1 MGNVS
6 HQNIIGYNPSVST
19 TASTVWSGG
28 ATSYVQLTA
37 GVAMEAVSASAN
49 DTAAGTGART
59 IKVDGLLGTT
69 GNEYVPF
76 SETVT
81 LLGATPVALA
91 NTNVIAIN
99 RTQVL
104 TAGSGLVNAGK
115 IDVRAVSG
123 AAVKSSIQALAES
136 KGISADFVFTVPAS
150 RYGLLKRVRAYAR
163 TNTGDIWVYLKTQ
176 SSTGIVQIQ
185 GVGQK
190 SLQVTG
196 FSDGYIEIDFGIGL
210 YIPEKTLITLIVDV
224 SAGTP
229 LVSAIGELELHAS

>member
-1 MGNVS
+1 MSNVS

-28 ATSYVQLTA
+28 ATSYVQLTTA
-37 GVAMEAVSASAN
+37 VAMEVVSASAN
-49 DTAAGTGART
+49 DTAAGAGART
-59 IKVDGLLGTT
+59 VRVDGLDSS
-69 GNEYVPF
+69 YVPF
-76 SETVT
+76 SETIT
-81 LLGATPVALA
+81 LLGATPVPLVNTLA
-91 NTNVIAIN
+91 MAIN
-99 RTQVL
+99 RTTVL
-104 TAGSGLVNAGK
+104 TAGSILTNDGK

>member
-28 ATSYVQLTA
+28 ATSYVQLTTA
-37 GVAMEAVSASAN
+37 VAMEVVSASAD
-49 DTAAGTGART
+49 DTSNGTGART
-59 IKVDGLLGTT
+59 VRVDGLDSS
-69 GNEYVPF
+69 YVPF
-76 SETVT
+76 SETITLNGVT
-81 LLGATPVALA
+81 AVPLVNTLA
-91 NTNVIAIN
+91 MAIN
-99 RTQVL
+99 RTTVL

-196 FSDGYIEIDFGIGL
+196 FSDGYIEIDFGVGL